1 MLTPEYL
8 QFFKKSTSKISEM
21 GNFIFKVVLEVIRKS
36 TRKLPHS
43 ISASHSRKRGTLMME
58 NLTLSEFQKVKKSK
72 FGWNFNIMDGLG
84 WILKIFKQNHQK
96 RPEAKV
102 NLRNNDQRLEQPPVV
117 QMAWKLCHYGW
128 FGRDFENIQ
137 ADPSKEARG
146 QS

>member
-1 MLTPEYL
+1 MTKTTKLETL
-8 QFFKKSTSKISEM
+8 KIDEM
-21 GNFIFKVVLEVIRKS
+21 VIV
-36 TRKLPHS
+36 
-43 ISASHSRKRGTLMME
+43 IRGTLMME

-128 FGRDFENIQ
+128 FGFEGYNYL
-137 ADPSKEARG
+137 ST
-146 QS
+146 

>member
-1 MLTPEYL
+1 
-8 QFFKKSTSKISEM
+8 
-21 GNFIFKVVLEVIRKS
+21 
-36 TRKLPHS
+36 
-43 ISASHSRKRGTLMME
+43 MME

-102 NLRNNDQRLEQPPVV
+102 NLRNNDQRLELPPVV
-117 QMAWKLCHYGW
+117 QMAWELHHYGS
-128 FGRDFENIQ
+128 FGMDFENIQ

>member
-1 MLTPEYL
+1 MNQKHEIIL
-8 QFFKKSTSKISEM
+8 KSQNLIFTEGDANDGKPDAFRISKSE
-21 GNFIFKVVLEVIRKS
+21 
-36 TRKLPHS
+36 
-43 ISASHSRKRGTLMME
+43 
-58 NLTLSEFQKVKKSK
+58 KSK

-102 NLRNNDQRLEQPPVV
+102 NLRNNDQRLEQPPVL

-128 FGRDFENIQ
+128 FGMDFENIQ

>member
-1 MLTPEYL
+1 
-8 QFFKKSTSKISEM
+8 M
-21 GNFIFKVVLEVIRKS
+21 GFVKW
-36 TRKLPHS
+36 
-43 ISASHSRKRGTLMME
+43 GTLMME

>member
-1 MLTPEYL
+1 
-8 QFFKKSTSKISEM
+8 
-21 GNFIFKVVLEVIRKS
+21 
-36 TRKLPHS
+36 
-43 ISASHSRKRGTLMME
+43 MME

-117 QMAWKLCHYGW
+117 QMAWKLCHYGDAILNLQCYISPKLRGNPT
-128 FGRDFENIQ
+128 FCQRDILPNPHFYPNNQGKHTIYPYFIIYQYKLPRLLSKIIQ
-137 ADPSKEARG
+137 FAQFKHL
-146 QS
+146 